1 MSQKT
6 KQPLLQKEKS
16 SKMTEID
23 IHNVDITFKN
33 LNYNLLINKKE
44 QQNKLI
50 LNNVSGLM
58 KSGEITAILGPSG
71 GGKTSLLNILAAK
84 IKTQAGRCSIQGDI
98 RANGFSYDNQDF
110 NSFSSYVM
118 QNDILLGFLTVKE
131 AIQFAA
137 NLKMNGTLL
146 EKDLKVQEVISALK
160 LQNCQNTLIGNEI
173 VKGVS
178 GGERKRVNIACEIIN
193 DPQVLFLDEP
203 TSGLDSYTAYIV
215 LKLLKDYAQL
225 KSMNVIMSIH
235 SPNQDLWD
243 LFDQIILMAQG
254 RFVYQGRKSKM
265 QGYFE
270 SLGYFCPIHMCQPDY
285 YLSLISQNGDEYSPQ
300 DENKVTA
307 IKTLFNSYDQKIQNE
322 VLSQINQTQV
332 FREMHV
338 QKVKNSLFFQTKQI
352 ASRNLIKIFR
362 DPLLIKSRIL
372 QTIAMS
378 LIFGLIYLNQPKIS
392 SDLSIRRI
400 NDRNGIM
407 FMDMMNNFMNAMMG
421 IIISFPSERL
431 VFLKEEN
438 CKMYTPISYFLG
450 KFITEFLMNLLLPL
464 LYSSIIYYM
473 VGYSTQE
480 ESQFWIYVATLVL
493 LSFCGSGVG
502 LTIGVM
508 FQDVRT
514 STAITPAFVLPL
526 ILFCGMFKQ
535 RTDYA
540 SWIGWIQ
547 YISPFSYAFECLIRN
562 EYKFLESPY
571 NPIQTFQYTLGMD
584 TCFLILAFMS
594 LIFQLI
600 SILMLYLKRG
610 VIQ

>member
-1 MSQKT
+1 MSSKT
-6 KQPLLQKEKS
+6 KQPLLQQEKPV
-16 SKMTEID
+16 KMTEID
-23 IHNVDITFKN
+23 IQNIDITFKN
-33 LNYNLLINKKE
+33 LNYNLIINKKE
-44 QQNKLI
+44 QKNRLI
-50 LNNVSGLM
+50 LNDISGLM

-84 IKTQAGRCSIQGDI
+84 VKTKIGRCSIQGEI
-98 RANGFSYDNQDF
+98 RANGFNYDNQDF

-137 NLKMNGTLL
+137 NLKMGGTLL

-160 LQNCQNTLIGNEI
+160 LQNCQDTLIGNEI

-178 GGERKRVNIACEIIN
+178 GGERKRVNIACELIN

-203 TSGLDSYTAYIV
+203 TSGLDSFTAYIV

-225 KSMNVIMSIH
+225 KSMNMIMSIH
-235 SPNQDLWD
+235 SPNQDLWE
-243 LFDQIILMAQG
+243 LFDQVILMAQG

-270 SLGYFCPIHMCQPDY
+270 NLGYICPTYMCQPDY
-285 YLSLISQNGDEYSPQ
+285 YLSLLTQNNEEDSCQ
-300 DENKVTA
+300 DEKKAAVME
-307 IKTLFNSYDQKIQNE
+307 TLFNSYDQKIQNE
-322 VLSQINQTQV
+322 IISQINQTQV
-332 FREMHV
+332 FREMHT

-378 LIFGLIYLNQPKIS
+378 VIFGLIYLNQPKIS

-421 IIISFPSERL
+421 IIISYPSERL

-438 CKMYTPISYFLG
+438 CKMYTPLAYFLG
-450 KFITEFLMNLLLPL
+450 KFITEFFMNLLLPL
-464 LYSSIIYYM
+464 LYGSIIYYM

-480 ESQFWIYVATLVL
+480 ESQFWIYIATLVL

-547 YISPFSYAFECLIRN
+547 YVSPFSYAFECLIRN
-562 EYKFLESPY
+562 EYKFLDSPY
-571 NPIQTFQYTLGMD
+571 NPIQTFQYILGMD
-584 TCFLILAFMS
+584 SCFLILAFMS

-600 SILMLYLKRG
+600 SIMMLYIKRG